1 MEQHPIPQNVTS
13 FQFKLVGD
21 ITLKQFAYLAG
32 CSLAAY
38 LMTRVGFIPALFRY
52 PIAGFLALLG
62 IGLAFV
68 PIEERPMDRW
78 IVAFFRSIYSPT
90 QYIYK
95 KNNLPPE
102 VLNNMT
108 SAQVVLPKP
117 VTVQTPLA
125 QAMAKKAY
133 VSSLP
138 KQTKPKESK
147 TITPPAAPPKP
158 YKPPVVP
165 IPKPATAAPKP
176 QVKSDADKW
185 KIGAPPV
192 PGPKVIGNYASSQS
206 LTGKKVDFSPPPAP
220 TSAKTQNGPVTST
233 VGASVTIIK
242 NQYQQMEKKLSEQNQ
257 SLQKELQEGTIAK
270 ERLIEVQQVLSLL
283 LAEKERLSLE
293 LIRLQKQLLQKEVG
307 TIEKPTN
314 YTTLN
319 ADTRSTIKMVAPQ
332 TATQVGMPKLTN
344 QANVITGI
352 IKTSSGNLLPNII
365 VTVQD
370 KEGVP
375 VRALKTNRLGQF
387 AASTPLTAGV
397 YLIEI
402 EDPKKT
408 YQFHRIEVNLIN
420 EVIPALEISAINE
433 RDIVRQ
439 KLTQELFGKN
449 KI

>member
-1 MEQHPIPQNVTS
+1 
-13 FQFKLVGD
+13 
-21 ITLKQFAYLAG
+21 
-32 CSLAAY
+32 
-38 LMTRVGFIPALFRY
+38 
-52 PIAGFLALLG
+52 
-62 IGLAFV
+62 
-68 PIEERPMDRW
+68 
-78 IVAFFRSIYSPT
+78 
-90 QYIYK
+90 
-95 KNNLPPE
+95 
-102 VLNNMT
+102 
-108 SAQVVLPKP
+108 
-117 VTVQTPLA
+117 
-125 QAMAKKAY
+125 
-133 VSSLP
+133 
-138 KQTKPKESK
+138 
-147 TITPPAAPPKP
+147 
-158 YKPPVVP
+158 
-165 IPKPATAAPKP
+165 
-176 QVKSDADKW
+176 
-185 KIGAPPV
+185 
-192 PGPKVIGNYASSQS
+192 
-206 LTGKKVDFSPPPAP
+206 
-220 TSAKTQNGPVTST
+220 
-233 VGASVTIIK
+233 
-242 NQYQQMEKKLSEQNQ
+242 
-257 SLQKELQEGTIAK
+257 
-270 ERLIEVQQVLSLL
+270 
-283 LAEKERLSLE
+283 LSLE